1 MKKNKKIL
9 VIIFVLALLFDQIT
23 KIIAYI
29 NGWNV
34 LTGAEKESNISN
46 ILLTIIIT
54 ILILRYISNENT
66 FIKQDT
72 RIILIL
78 AVSGAIGNLIDRI
91 WNKNIITFIQ
101 IGNSISLNLAYVYI
115 LISWIGFAIILAKN
129 TVKILNERK
138 KGTKNEYKKN
148 NSK

>member
-1 MKKNKKIL
+1 M
-9 VIIFVLALLFDQIT
+9 
-23 KIIAYI
+23 
-29 NGWNV
+29 
-34 LTGAEKESNISN
+34 LTGAEKENNISN

>member
-9 VIIFVLALLFDQIT
+9 IIIFVLALLFDQIT

-34 LTGAEKESNISN
+34 LTGAEKENNISN